1 MGGGVERGP
10 VIVISGPPG
19 SGKSTYAARLAS
31 ELGLKYYSTGTLFRR
46 LAAEMGIS
54 LEELNKRAEGSAEI
68 DAKIEAKTME
78 IAKEGNVVIDSHLAA
93 WLLVGLAD
101 LLVYV
106 KAPLQVRARRIAER
120 DRKEY
125 SEALREI
132 LVRERSHWQRFLRYY
147 GVDLRDLT
155 VFHLVVDTS
164 IYGVEEVYHIIRE
177 AALLTIRK
185 RKSF

>member
-1 MGGGVERGP
+1 MGLR
-10 VIVISGPPG
+10 
-19 SGKSTYAARLAS
+19 
-31 ELGLKYYSTGTLFRR
+31 YYSTGALFRA
-46 LAAEMGIS
+46 LAAEMGVS
-54 LEELNKRAEGSAEI
+54 LEELNRRAEGSAEI
-68 DAKIEAKTME
+68 DARIEAKTME
-78 IAKEGNVVIDSHLAA
+78 IAREGSVVIDSHLAA

-120 DRKEY
+120 DRRDY

-164 IYGVEEVYHIIRE
+164 KYGVEEVYHIIKE
-177 AALLTIRK
+177 AALLSIGR